1 MKRLTGLILILLG
14 WSNPSQAVPISPN
27 FSSGKLDSTTT
38 QRQVINEVIVSEDFN
53 TGWVHSVSGVNVKPS
68 TGYINPTAHLEV
80 KHTTLNGGTT
90 TWTGLDLNT
99 SPNWVLTD
107 PGSSFQYTSSYQGPG
122 LRQRT
127 TITRTVETETSVTSS
142 SVFSN

>member
-1 MKRLTGLILILLG
+1 MRRIVGVIFIFLG
-14 WSNPSQAVPISPN
+14 WVKPSYGVPVMNN

-38 QRQVINEVIVSEDFN
+38 SRQVINEVIVSEDFN
-53 TGWVHSVSGVNVKPS
+53 TGWVHSVTGTGIKPT
-68 TGYINPTAHLEV
+68 TGHINPTAITEI
-80 KHTTLNGGTT
+80 KQTTSSGGTT

>member
-1 MKRLTGLILILLG
+1 MKRILGLLVVVLS
-14 WSNPSQAVPISPN
+14 WPNVSHAVPISPN

-38 QRQVINEVIVSEDFN
+38 QRQVISEVIVSEDFN
-53 TGWVHSVSGVNVKPS
+53 TGWVHSVTGTGIKPT
-68 TGYINPTAHLEV
+68 TGHINPTAITEITQ
-80 KHTTLNGGTT
+80 TTSSGGTT

>member
-80 KHTTLNGGTT
+80 THTTLNGGTT

-99 SPNWVLTD
+99 NPKFSIVTD
-107 PGSSFQYTSSYQGPG
+107 GANFMFTSSYQGPG
-122 LRQRT
+122 LRNRT
-127 TITRTVETETSVTSS
+127 TITRTSEIDTTITSS
-142 SVFSN
+142 SVFSQ